1 MPNITTH
8 CNRFSKVNMGQSAI
22 SRTHLHKTLLN
33 PLYEHY
39 QFMQLRLASC
49 ILLCVYAR
57 CKIFA
62 WPFYGRKIYFLC
74 TTLKFIFNHIVY
86 IHRPCNTSYITFLL
100 FWDISVVIYYCVL
113 LHCLLIWL
121 FHLNSRMGNLGA
133 YANNGCF

>member
-62 WPFYGRKIYFLC
+62 RPFYGRKIYISYIE
-74 TTLKFIFNHIVY
+74 LKFIFNPYRITIYYIVY
-86 IHRPCNTSYITFLL
+86 CFII
-100 FWDISVVIYYCVL
+100 FWDISAIIYYYVL

-121 FHLNSRMGNLGA
+121 FHRNTRMGNLGA
-133 YANNGCF
+133 YANNGCL

>member
-62 WPFYGRKIYFLC
+62 RPFYGRKIYISYIE
-74 TTLKFIFNHIVY
+74 LKFIFNPYRIIIYHIL
-86 IHRPCNTSYITFLL
+86 HRILLYNILRHKCYNLLLRFITLSPHL
-100 FWDISVVIYYCVL
+100 VIPSQYK
-113 LHCLLIWL
+113 
-121 FHLNSRMGNLGA
+121 
-133 YANNGCF
+133 NG

>member
-62 WPFYGRKIYFLC
+62 RPFYGRKIYFLC
-74 TTLKFIFNHIVY
+74 TTLKFIFNHIVLSSTMQY
-86 IHRPCNTSYITFLL
+86 ILYYLSFILRHQCCNLLLRFITLSSHL
-100 FWDISVVIYYCVL
+100 VIPSQ
-113 LHCLLIWL
+113 
-121 FHLNSRMGNLGA
+121 FK
-133 YANNGCF
+133 NG

>member
-1 MPNITTH
+1 
-8 CNRFSKVNMGQSAI
+8 MGQSAI

-57 CKIFA
+57 CKNFA
-62 WPFYGRKIYFLC
+62 RPFYGRKIYILHIA
-74 TTLKFIFNHIVY
+74 LKFIFDPYRTSTVHYIV
-86 IHRPCNTSYITFLL
+86 SYFTL

-121 FHLNSRMGNLGA
+121 FHRNTRMGNLGA
-133 YANNGCF
+133 YANNGCLQWSQNDLCWLHQGHT